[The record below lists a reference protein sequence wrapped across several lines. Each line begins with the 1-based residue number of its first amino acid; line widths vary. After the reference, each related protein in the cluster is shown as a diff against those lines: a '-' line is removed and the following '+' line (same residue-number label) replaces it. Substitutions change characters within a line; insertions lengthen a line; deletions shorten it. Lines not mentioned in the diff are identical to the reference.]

1 MPSWQPEWADVQFD
15 HAAAGAY
22 AHACD
27 QGVRT
32 LHAWVSQREAL
43 ARHAVAGW
51 EGPHRLSFDRRLVAV
66 HDLARRQA
74 VALSTEAEEV
84 RLASAMAAFEQRRR
98 YESRE
103 QWFREQAAEQETA
116 RLEAAAQE
124 QRRLAE
130 AGASSGVP
138 AGAAGGRPF

>member
-27 QGVRT
+27 QGART
-32 LHAWVSQREAL
+32 LHAWVSQREGL
-43 ARHAVAGW
+43 ARHAVEDW

-74 VALSTEAEEV
+74 ATLGTEAEEV

-103 QWFREQAAEQETA
+103 QWFREQAAEQESA
-116 RLEAAAQE
+116 RLEAAE

-130 AGASSGVP
+130 AGASSGP
-138 AGAAGGRPF
+138 PGAPGGRPL